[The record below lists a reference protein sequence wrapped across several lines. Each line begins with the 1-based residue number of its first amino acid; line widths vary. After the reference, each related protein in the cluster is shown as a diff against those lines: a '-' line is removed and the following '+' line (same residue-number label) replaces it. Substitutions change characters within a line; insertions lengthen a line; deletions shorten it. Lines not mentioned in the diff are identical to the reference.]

1 MWSQP
6 NLSGMIWWG
15 KVCFIIKVYS
25 RVTTRPA
32 SAIKA
37 EKVDTSSTPE
47 TSNHGLTGKPHASAI
62 FELSC
67 LIHRIH
73 HHNHVPTIDVLSFDS
88 KPLGQEL
95 GIILEFQYFNIAVEG
110 NKANQIHLS

>member
-15 KVCFIIKVYS
+15 KVCFIIKVYF
-25 RVTTRPA
+25 RVTTRLV

-37 EKVDTSSTPE
+37 EKVDINNTPE

-73 HHNHVPTIDVLSFDS
+73 HHNHVPTIDVLLFDS

-95 GIILEFQYFNIAVEG
+95 GLILEFQYFENIAVEG
-110 NKANQIHLS
+110 NKAN

>member
-1 MWSQP
+1 M
-6 NLSGMIWWG
+6 
-15 KVCFIIKVYS
+15 Y
-25 RVTTRPA
+25 
-32 SAIKA
+32 
-37 EKVDTSSTPE
+37 STPE

-95 GIILEFQYFNIAVEG
+95 GLILEFQHFENIAVEG